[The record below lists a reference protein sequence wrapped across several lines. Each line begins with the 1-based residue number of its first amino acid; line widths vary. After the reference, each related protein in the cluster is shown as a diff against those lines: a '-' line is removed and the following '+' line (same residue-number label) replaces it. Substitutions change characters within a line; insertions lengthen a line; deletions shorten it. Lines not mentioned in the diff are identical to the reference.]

1 MPEQDIHQPPEA
13 QLIQPPDNFPVIWK
27 DPDDAQL
34 QWEFDSMHITA
45 PSPHMEAEIWET
57 CLDGWNAYNEAVGM
71 PTRMKTAQ
79 INSYLYMAA
88 FPVVEPETIPAAM
101 VAAEEKVN
109 EAMYRLSALWNEDW
123 LPEIKSHLAFW
134 DAYDLQGAGLSDLM
148 SHLEE
153 TFKRSTRLYDVH
165 FQIVMPVYIAMSKF
179 DDLYRDLFG
188 SEGAFDA
195 YRLLQ
200 ALPNETVKT
209 DQALWALSR
218 QALGMSAVREAI
230 EEHPVAE
237 IPTALASSPEGQ
249 VFWAQFQ
256 EFLAARGQR
265 SSGWDICGESW
276 IENPASPLQNLKDYL
291 SQPERDMEA
300 EMVAL
305 ADERDRAVE
314 SAQERLK
321 GYPQQ
326 VREEFDRLLEAA
338 QKGTVLTEDHGF
350 WIDFSAM
357 YRVRQVIMELGRRFA
372 QAGVIDVP
380 DDIWHLSR
388 EEVHTASRDLVG
400 ADVKGLIAA
409 RKDEIRHFENITPPP
424 VLGTDHGPPPDN
436 FVMRAMGKFFGAPPE
451 VSEDA
456 DILNGHAGSPGKMQG
471 VARLLETSA
480 DGHKLNPGD
489 VLVAQTTAPPWTPLF
504 ATAGAIVTDTGG
516 VLSHCAVVA
525 REYGIPAVVGT
536 QLATSRIQDGQ
547 RVEVDGDKGIVHI
560 LS

>member
-1 MPEQDIHQPPEA
+1 MSQQDTHQPSELQPIQPPE
-13 QLIQPPDNFPVIWK
+13 DFPVTWK

-34 QWEFDSMHITA
+34 QWEYDSMHFTK
-45 PSPHMEAEIWET
+45 PSPLMEVEVWET
-57 CLDGWNAYNEAVGM
+57 FMDRWNVYNEAIGI
-71 PTRMKTAQ
+71 PSQMKIAY
-79 INSYLYMAA
+79 INSYLYMTA
-88 FPVVEPETIPAAM
+88 FPAVEPDAM
-101 VAAEEKVN
+101 EAAEEKVN
-109 EAMYRLSALWNEDW
+109 EAIYRLNALWNEDW

-134 DAYDLQGAGLSDLM
+134 EAYDLQGANMGDLM

-153 TFKRSTRLYDVH
+153 TFKRSTRLYDLH
-165 FQIVMPVYIAMSKF
+165 FQIGIPTYIAMSKF
-179 DDLYRDLFG
+179 DDLYRDLFDG
-188 SEGAFDA
+188 EGAFGA

-218 QALGMSAVREAI
+218 QALSMPAVREAI
-230 EEHPVAE
+230 EQHTAAE
-237 IPTALASSPEGQ
+237 IGTALASVPEGQ
-249 VFWAQFQ
+249 AFWAQFQ
-256 EFLAARGQR
+256 EFLMARGQR
-265 SSGWDICGESW
+265 ASEWDVLGESW
-276 IENPASPLQNLKDYL
+276 IENPTSPLQNLKDYL
-291 SQPERDMEA
+291 AQPDRDMDA
-300 EMVAL
+300 EMAAL
-305 ADERDRAVE
+305 ADARDRAIE

-326 VREEFDRLLEAA
+326 VQEEFNRLLEAA

-350 WIDFSAM
+350 WIDYSSM

-372 QAGVIDVP
+372 AAGVIDGP
-380 DDIWHLSR
+380 DDILHLNR
-388 EEVHTASRDLVG
+388 KEVQTASKDLAR
-400 ADVKGLIAA
+400 ADVKGLIAT
-409 RKDEIRHFENITPPP
+409 RKDEIRHFGASTPPP

-436 FVMRAMGKFFGAPPE
+436 FVMRAMGKFFGTPPE
-451 VSEDA
+451 VSEDSG
-456 DILNGHAGSPGKMQG
+456 ILQGHAGSPGKTQG
-471 VARLLETSA
+471 VARLLEAST

-547 RVEVDGDKGIVHI
+547 LVEVDGDRGIVRI